1 MLLSAHGTVI
11 GKSEVSEVNEVTMA
25 VSTASKGIKLP
36 GGKPVSGKHYPS
48 QHKYQNYE
56 HWNDLRIAYDMI
68 YNLQTQMVEMGK
80 QLLTQRE
87 QLAAFKSGAADGGNG
102 ASVGSINGPQSRA
115 GNGTGR
121 SQSVSPAERSRMQA
135 LSVHSTFLGGILL
148 KGVPPTNGQTIMYNS
163 ATGEAEWT

>member
-1 MLLSAHGTVI
+1 
-11 GKSEVSEVNEVTMA
+11 MA

-36 GGKPVSGKHYPS
+36 GGKPVAGKHYPS

-80 QLLTQRE
+80 QL
-87 QLAAFKSGAADGGNG
+87 AAFKSGAADGGSG
-102 ASVGSINGPQSRA
+102 ASVGSTGPQSRA
-115 GNGTGR
+115 GTG
-121 SQSVSPAERSRMQA
+121 SAQVSPAERTRMQA